1 MMIEKTDDAY
11 IHDSSLCTVTKMGN
25 IIEVRHM
32 DSYNTEMPIKVI
44 SANQYIKTED
54 IKSNFGRYYDDITG
68 EYLVPIYDF
77 KLNETKMQS
86 KESLRRTF
94 KRLRERINANFFGEK
109 NEIFITLTYRW
120 IDNKPMTDEK
130 KLYKDFDLFIKNL
143 KNNLNTDIRYINVVE
158 PQQSGSWHCHL
169 LVKAYELESL
179 FVPHSDL
186 LRWWKHGS
194 VNVKRLDTCDNIG
207 AYLSAYLSDVECDVN
222 VPIVEGGDVF
232 EKNVVENG
240 HEVKKK
246 FIKGMRLRFYKK
258 NMQIARYSRN
268 LLKVEKVEMEYIEIK
283 KNIGCQPIFKR
294 TISLKNDNE
303 YTFNNIQY
311 EVYNV
316 KRSRNSQ
323 IKLGDNYV

>member
-1 MMIEKTDDAY
+1 MKIEKIEETD
-11 IHDSSLCTVTKMGN
+11 IHDSSLCTVTRMGN

-32 DSYNTEMPIKVI
+32 DYVNTEMPIKVI
-44 SANQYIKTED
+44 SATQYIKTED
-54 IKSNFGRYYDDITG
+54 IINNFGRYYDEETG
-68 EYLVPIYDF
+68 DYLVPIYDF
-77 KLNETKMQS
+77 KLNES
-86 KESLRRTF
+86 KIESRESLRRTF
-94 KRLRERINANFFGEK
+94 KTLRERVNSNFFGDK
-109 NEIFITLTYRW
+109 NEIFLTLTYRW
-120 IDNKPMTDEK
+120 IDRQPMTDEK

-207 AYLSAYLSDVECDVN
+207 AYLSAYLSDVECDIN
-222 VPIVEGGDVF
+222 VPIVDGGDVV
-232 EKNVVENG
+232 EKNVFENG

-246 FIKGMRLRFYKK
+246 FIKGMRLKFYKK
-258 NMQIARYSRN
+258 KMRITRYSRN
-268 LLKVEKVEMEYIEIK
+268 LLKPEKLEMEYKDIK

-294 TISLKNDNE
+294 KIILKNDNE

-316 KRSRNSQ
+316 KHSKNSQ
-323 IKLGDNYV
+323 LKLGDNCV